1 MRKFFLITTSCAALS
16 ALTAMGAS
24 QAALAQAEQQKHE
37 TSGSERPAVK
47 ASTETQK
54 RETAAKPD
62 AMSDEKRA
70 AQDKTEQRDKSA
82 QDKTEQRD
90 KAAMDKTETRDKAA
104 QEKTEQH
111 DKAAQDKT
119 ETRDKA
125 AQERTEQR
133 DKTKTGEAQEKN
145 DSTRTTEASSRGR
158 ELDERQVSD
167 FRQRLQKDG
176 RVTETNINF
185 DVRIGVNVPE
195 SVTLAV
201 LPTDIVAEYPQFSGY
216 DYVMA
221 QDQIII
227 VDPQSRAVVQV
238 VGGPPTMRAA
248 AVNPCST
255 TQ

>member
-1 MRKFFLITTSCAALS
+1 MRKLFLMTTCCAALS

-24 QAALAQAEQQKHE
+24 QVALAQADQQKHE
-37 TSGSERPAVK
+37 TTGSERPAAK

-54 RETAAKPD
+54 RDTVAKPD
-62 AMSDEKRA
+62 AMNDEKRA

-90 KAAMDKTETRDKAA
+90 KAAMDKTEQHDKAAQGKTEQRDKAA
-104 QEKTEQH
+104 QDKTEQH

-119 ETRDKA
+119 EQRDKS
-125 AQERTEQR
+125 AQERTDQR
-133 DKTKTGEAQEKN
+133 DKTKTGEAM
-145 DSTRTTEASSRGR
+145 ARGR

-167 FRQRLQKDG
+167 FRDRLRREG
-176 RVTETNINF
+176 RVAETNVNF
-185 DVRIGVNVPE
+185 EVRIGVNVPE
-195 SVTLAV
+195 AVTLAV